1 MLLTIQ
7 TTKREEEHYSTQRQ
21 TQLSQQPARVG
32 NAYLGTPTQAQPKNS
47 GGKALVTSPQ
57 REVKIFTPTSK
68 HHNPTKHNPPHHGN
82 SNGPHRAR
90 RNQKHERNDQSVQ
103 GVASALKAK
112 TQRKASQRAKSCH
125 APHHKRSPN
134 LPPHQGQ
141 VNLPTGFRAQRH
153 SQTQKKANRTKAKNQ
168 PRSRKQLLN
177 KRN

>member
-1 MLLTIQ
+1 MSGGILTIRI
-7 TTKREEEHYSTQRQ
+7 TKREEEHYSTQRQ

-90 RNQKHERNDQSVQ
+90 RNQKHERHDQSVQ
-103 GVASALKAK
+103 GAPSKPKHKRRLHSEQNHVTHPTTSDRQ
-112 TQRKASQRAKSCH
+112 TYPPTRAK
-125 APHHKRSPN
+125 
-134 LPPHQGQ
+134 
-141 VNLPTGFRAQRH
+141 
-153 SQTQKKANRTKAKNQ
+153 
-168 PRSRKQLLN
+168 
-177 KRN
+177 